1 MYFFVDIQWY
11 FLASI
16 VMLTLAASDY
26 SCPTWFF
33 YSNTTQQCECGFES
47 AYIHCDQQTMKVQ
60 MKVGYCV
67 TYSGYDGV
75 FYSGECP
82 FFYKANNSDR
92 LFSELPSDPEL
103 LEDAMCG
110 TYNRKGFLCAECID
124 GYGPAVYSLDRACA
138 DCSKSSVVSGIC
150 LYFLVA
156 CLPIT
161 VFFICVVVFRL
172 NITSGPMLGYVLFCQ
187 GFTVAIERYMNI
199 YFHIQSS
206 ISTPLRPFWKIFLTI
221 FETWNMRFMRPLIKP
236 FCMSSKLSGIHVVLL
251 SLVPN
256 IVIFVLIIIT
266 FSLTALHA
274 RNNRTVV
281 LLWWPFKTLLK
292 KTNINISTDAVIQ
305 AFATLILISS
315 SINNI
320 TIYALFES
328 VNTMLSTNYTLY
340 KTVLYF
346 DASVEQFSSTIIY
359 SLFTASVL
367 CIFFIIL
374 PSILLLVYPTRIY
387 QYLSRFISTRKQLA
401 IMTFAETLNNC
412 FKDGLNG
419 TRDYRPFSGIMLIFN
434 PLSAMW
440 CWVIDITIASGYQY
454 SICAFVYFSLL
465 ALVVSYIKP
474 LKSVVA
480 NMSFSFYLTLYGA
493 SILALYYWQQKVES
507 DFHGFVFLLIAF
519 AAQIP
524 VVIWVG
530 YNMIHCALR
539 KLKRFS

>member
-47 AYIHCDQQTMKVQ
+47 DSIHCDQQTMKVQ
-60 MKVGYCV
+60 MRVGYCV

-82 FFYKANNSDR
+82 FFYKANYSDG

-110 TYNRKGFLCAECID
+110 TYNRKGFQCAECID

-150 LYFLVA
+150 LYFVVA

-161 VFFICVVVFRL
+161 VFFICLVVFRL

-206 ISTPLRPFWKIFLTI
+206 ISTPLRPFGKIFLTI

-305 AFATLILISS
+305 AFATVILISS

-320 TIYALFES
+320 TIYALVES

-346 DASVEQFSSTIIY
+346 DASVEQFSSTNIY
-359 SLFTASVL
+359 SLFTASAL
-367 CIFFIIL
+367 CIFFTIP

-440 CWVIDITIASGYQY
+440 CWVIGITIASGYQY
-454 SICAFVYFSLL
+454 SICAFFYFSLL
-465 ALVVSYIKP
+465 ALVVSYMKP

-493 SILALYYWQQKVES
+493 SILALYYWQHKMES
-507 DFHGFVFLLIAF
+507 DFHGFVFLLIVF
-519 AAQIP
+519 TAQIP

-530 YNMIHCALR
+530 YNTIHCVLR
-539 KLKRFS
+539 KLNRFS

>member
-1 MYFFVDIQWY
+1 MWY
-11 FLASI
+11 
-16 VMLTLAASDY
+16 
-26 SCPTWFF
+26 
-33 YSNTTQQCECGFES
+33 Q
-47 AYIHCDQQTMKVQ
+47 
-60 MKVGYCV
+60 
-67 TYSGYDGV
+67 
-75 FYSGECP
+75 
-82 FFYKANNSDR
+82 
-92 LFSELPSDPEL
+92 
-103 LEDAMCG
+103 
-110 TYNRKGFLCAECID
+110 CAECID
-124 GYGPAVYSLDRACA
+124 GYGPAVYSLHRACA

-161 VFFICVVVFRL
+161 VFFICVVVFHL

-187 GFTVAIERYMNI
+187 GFAVAIDHYMNI

-206 ISTPLRPFWKIFLTI
+206 ISTPLRPFVKVFFTI
-221 FETWNMRFMRPLIKP
+221 FEIWNMRFMRPLIKP
-236 FCMSSKLSGIHVVLL
+236 FCMSSKLSDIHVVLL
-251 SLVPN
+251 SLAPN
-256 IVIFVLIIIT
+256 IVTFILIIIT
-266 FSLTALHA
+266 FSLIALHA

-292 KTNINISTDAVIQ
+292 KTNINIGTDAVIQ

-320 TIYALFES
+320 TIYALVES
-328 VNTMLSTNYTLY
+328 VKTMLSTNYTVY

-346 DASVEQFSSTIIY
+346 DASVEQFSSTHIY
-359 SLFTASVL
+359 CLFTASAL

-419 TRDYRPFSGIMLIFN
+419 TRDYRSFSGIMLIFI
-434 PLSAMW
+434 PLSVIW
-440 CWVIDITIASGYQY
+440 CWVIDITIASGYQNP
-454 SICAFVYFSLL
+454 ICAFVYFSLL

-480 NMSFSFYLTLYGA
+480 NISFSFFLTLYGA
-493 SILALYYWQQKVES
+493 SSLALYYWQQKMDS
-507 DFHGFVFLLIAF
+507 ASHGFVFLLIVF

-524 VVIWVG
+524 VVVWVG
-530 YNMIHCALR
+530 YNMIHRALR
-539 KLKRFS
+539 KLNRFN